1 MGTLAFA
8 IRPRLRDEPL
18 DGRALAHARG
28 VAADWRAAGLAVDL
42 VEHPARAGPASGY
55 VLTARSPTR
64 VLRCECRGWRLLG
77 RSAPR
82 GGTPLWS
89 IDVLVGRPVRAAGGG
104 GTPRRAGVAVATAHD
119 LAWRRVLE
127 WIDGGPAL
135 PADLDAAVER
145 AAPRPAARSGRRPSP
160 RSWPAHWRSG
170 PSPPTAPGAP
180 GRRRTRSGAARRRRR
195 PSRRPVPTPG
205 PRRPPPPSPAGVD
218 PAGGH
223 GPRAARDGPGPSAA
237 APSAL
242 PLPPAGH
249 GPGVT
254 GEAPP
259 ARDVPDVAREPAA
272 GGPGAAAPAWRL
284 PADRFP
290 AERGTYRGDLD
301 VMLRKGAVRVLTAY
315 SKTDFFVDKGESGG
329 VTYEYMR
336 AFEAF
341 LQGRQG
347 AGRPRPTVYF
357 VPVSRDRLIP
367 ALLAGEGDL
376 VAANLTVTP
385 ERERQVDFSEPYLE
399 NVREVVVTG
408 PASPELAT
416 LEDLAGEEVWVRRSS
431 SYWGSLEALGRRLA
445 AEGRR
450 PPRLVEADEHLEDED
465 LLDMLNAGLI
475 PLVVVD
481 DHKARLWARVLP
493 KIAVHEDLAVREEG
507 RIAFAI
513 RKRSPRLKA
522 ALDAFVGKN
531 GKGTTFGNVV
541 FGRYLADAD
550 FVKDASSEAE
560 RRKFEKVLELFRRFG
575 ERYGFD
581 PLMLAA
587 QGYQELRL
595 DNSVRSRAGAVGI
608 MQVLPA
614 TAGDPNVAIAD
625 VEVLENNIHAAAK
638 YMRFVTDT
646 YFPEGEDG
654 PVQPDHVRVRV
665 LQRRAG
671 EDRRAA
677 AAGGRAGASIPT
689 SGSGRWSGWWRRR
702 SGASRCGTSATSS
715 STTSCTAASPS
726 CRRARRGRWRRR
738 SRGRPDT
745 CRIGNLL
752 KHEALSLSA
761 LLCTQ
766 PQTRPRTPLYICP
779 TTQAVCP
786 PELDFGHQA
795 AWQGA

>member
-1 MGTLAFA
+1 M
-8 IRPRLRDEPL
+8 
-18 DGRALAHARG
+18 
-28 VAADWRAAGLAVDL
+28 
-42 VEHPARAGPASGY
+42 
-55 VLTARSPTR
+55 
-64 VLRCECRGWRLLG
+64 
-77 RSAPR
+77 
-82 GGTPLWS
+82 
-89 IDVLVGRPVRAAGGG
+89 
-104 GTPRRAGVAVATAHD
+104 
-119 LAWRRVLE
+119 
-127 WIDGGPAL
+127 
-135 PADLDAAVER
+135 
-145 AAPRPAARSGRRPSP
+145 
-160 RSWPAHWRSG
+160 
-170 PSPPTAPGAP
+170 
-180 GRRRTRSGAARRRRR
+180 
-195 PSRRPVPTPG
+195 
-205 PRRPPPPSPAGVD
+205 
-218 PAGGH
+218 
-223 GPRAARDGPGPSAA
+223 
-237 APSAL
+237 
-242 PLPPAGH
+242 
-249 GPGVT
+249 T

-315 SKTDFFVDKGESGG
+315 SKTEFFVDKGETGG

-336 AFEAF
+336 AFEAS

-347 AGRPRPTVYF
+347 PGRPRPTVYF

-385 ERERQVDFSEPYLE
+385 ERERQVDFSEPYLG

-408 PASPELAT
+408 PASPGLAT
-416 LEDLAGEEVWVRRSS
+416 LGDLAGEEVWVRRSS

-445 AEGRR
+445 AEGRP

-493 KIAVHEDLAVREEG
+493 RIAVHEDLAVREEG

-531 GKGTTFGNVV
+531 GKGTTFGNIV

-560 RRKFEKVLELFRRFG
+560 RRKFEKVLGLFRRFG

-587 QGYQELRL
+587 QGYQESRL
-595 DNSVRSRAGAVGI
+595 DNSLRSRAGAVGI

-614 TAGDPNVAIAD
+614 DGRGPERRHRRRRGPGEQHPRRGQV
-625 VEVLENNIHAAAK
+625 HAV
-638 YMRFVTDT
+638 RDGHLL
-646 YFPEGEDG
+646 PGGEDG
-654 PVQPDHVRVRV
+654 PVQPDDVRVRV

-671 EDRRAA
+671 ADRRAA
-677 AAGGRAGASIPT
+677 AAGGRPRPRSRPVVRAGGAGGGGEGRARAGAVRRQHPQVL
-689 SGSGRWSGWWRRR
+689 RRVPPRRR
-702 SGASRCGTSATSS
+702 AAGAQGEGAGGGAREAVLTLVEVRGAK
-715 STTSCTAASPS
+715 AQAV
-726 CRRARRGRWRRR
+726 RRA
-738 SRGRPDT
+738 
-745 CRIGNLL
+745 
-752 KHEALSLSA
+752 LSA
-761 LLCTQ
+761 
-766 PQTRPRTPLYICP
+766 
-779 TTQAVCP
+779 A
-786 PELDFGHQA
+786 
-795 AWQGA
+795 